1 MKAAEKQEHI
11 ARIREN
17 ALSIVRSV
25 GSLERSRASSMA
37 RARHGDLNIS
47 YRTPFQRL
55 PAMSPAL
62 AYMRALLKG
71 KENLPYGLDIWNK
84 GKKVLNIEW
93 RDGGEIEVISYLPG
107 EWEWLLRPVEIATL
121 PNRRP

>member
-1 MKAAEKQEHI
+1 
-11 ARIREN
+11 
-17 ALSIVRSV
+17 
-25 GSLERSRASSMA
+25 
-37 RARHGDLNIS
+37 
-47 YRTPFQRL
+47 
-55 PAMSPAL
+55 MSPAL